1 MSGLISEARGV
12 VGSPWSLLQSAFS
25 HRSTIGMMKLLE
37 FFYAVLVVLIR
48 FFLTLTNSVH

>member
-12 VGSPWSLLQSAFS
+12 VGSPWSLLRSAFS
-25 HRSTIGMMKLLE
+25 ALAIGMMKLLE